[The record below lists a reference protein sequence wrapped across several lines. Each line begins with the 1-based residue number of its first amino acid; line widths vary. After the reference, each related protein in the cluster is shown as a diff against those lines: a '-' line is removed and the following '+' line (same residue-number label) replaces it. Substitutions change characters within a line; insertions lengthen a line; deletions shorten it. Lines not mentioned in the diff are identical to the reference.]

1 MNLVILDWTDNSM
14 QVIRNIPEDICGEK
28 LDKFVVEKCHC
39 DLGSV
44 EYMLIENEDPL
55 IFKTYYLAT
64 DSVLENV
71 VDYFGQH
78 F

>member
-14 QVIRNIPEDICGEK
+14 QVIRNIPEDLGGDALEK
-28 LDKFVVEKCHC
+28 FIVDKCHC
-39 DLGSV
+39 NLGSI
-44 EYMLIENEDPL
+44 EYMLIEDDDPL

-64 DSVLENV
+64 DSVVKNAT
-71 VDYFGQH
+71 DYFGQH

>member
-1 MNLVILDWTDNSM
+1 MNLVILDWTDNSV
-14 QVIRNIPEDICGEK
+14 QVIRNIPEDLGGDDLEK
-28 LDKFVVEKCHC
+28 FIVDKCHC
-39 DLGSV
+39 DLGSI

-64 DSVLENV
+64 DSVLENA